1 MGDTWPYGPPAFET
15 WNNVYAEAFTWFANS
30 SIAATFAAIASAESG
45 LDYTV
50 VNNTPSTGDLSVGLW
65 QINYYNGLYS
75 SRAAEFGTPA
85 QLVQGGLSRQFV
97 AARSLY
103 SASGFTPWS
112 TYNNGAYRNYL
123 HGYSPASGGNVGGTA
138 TVQLGS
144 TGTSVTTLQN
154 DLDQLGYNLS
164 QDGVFGPLTQ
174 SAVIAFQRAHGL
186 ATDGVVG
193 PLTWAA
199 IKSALPAQSPLGG
212 PAVPPPPTPVGP
224 PPAPTE
230 GNIHPTVTQAWSD
243 LGYVSSTATTQQLA
257 SLSGYAAALRSAI
270 R

>member
-1 MGDTWPYGPPAFET
+1 MGDTWPYGPPAYVT
-15 WNNVYAEAFTWFANS
+15 WQAAYNEAFTWFANS

-65 QINYYNGLYS
+65 QINYYAGLYA
-75 SRAAEFGTPA
+75 SRAAEFGTPQ

-97 AARSLY
+97 AARALY
-103 SASGFTPWS
+103 AASGFTPWS

-123 HGYSPASGGNVGGTA
+123 HGFSPPSGGNVGGTPTLSQGA
-138 TVQLGS
+138 N
-144 TGTSVTTLQN
+144 GTAVTTLQN

-164 QDGVFGPLTQ
+164 QDGNFGPLTRA
-174 SAVIAFQRAHGL
+174 AVIAFQRAHGL
-186 ATDGVVG
+186 SQDGVVG

-199 IKSALPAQSPLGG
+199 IAAALPAQSPLGG
-212 PAVPPPPTPVGP
+212 PATVPVPSPVGP
-224 PPAPTE
+224 PPAPSE
-230 GNIHPTVTQAWSD
+230 GNINGAVSQAWSD
-243 LGYVSSTATTQQLA
+243 LAYYSSVATSQQLA
-257 SLSGYAAALRSAI
+257 TLSQYGNVLKESI